1 MNRKPPVPP
10 RTVDERIP
18 GRAEHEAR
26 LWTLDRD
33 ARVSLV
39 RGLAAGT
46 LLFMLLAAPLV
57 YALYEMKAR
66 LS

>member
-1 MNRKPPVPP
+1 MKPV
-10 RTVDERIP
+10 EECIP

-33 ARVSLV
+33 ARVGLV
-39 RGLAAGT
+39 RGLASGA
-46 LLFMLLAAPLV
+46 LLFLVLAAPLV
-57 YALYEMKAR
+57 YALAEMKAR